1 MDSGSVDSAGVPVE
15 IVADAS
21 LVAPPQCLPDEPMDP
36 RDFDDDYVLLT
47 SGDPVQD
54 ANLYLLTLFAEV
66 PAASEALGGDAV
78 LLAVSQER
86 DLAFRGAIA
95 DCGGDAAC
103 LGDALR
109 WSEDEA
115 GAVADALQALF
126 IGPDADILLVKE
138 HLRPSGVFHLYR
150 PFDDGAL
157 VRAAWLDAV
166 DVLNRIF
173 AEHDGL
179 LPAEDLAEIAA
190 AAVEDD
196 PMPFYLPL
204 LKMDMAILTAL
215 GRDEAG
221 RYEPLADG
229 ENGPAC
235 QRIPLIEWDDYPYSL
250 ILTPGFGPLNGQDPI
265 SMLSLTNCAFA
276 AERYYAGLAPL
287 VMFSGGHVHPG
298 GTPFCEALE
307 MKHVLMEE
315 HGVPEEAILIEPYA
329 RHTTTNLRNAAR
341 LILRYGIPPDRPVLI
356 ATDIFQNH
364 TISYSLA
371 ERCLE
376 ELGYVPFRKVE
387 LLNDNDSC
395 LLIDSLSLHR
405 DGQDLLDP

>member
-1 MDSGSVDSAGVPVE
+1 M
-15 IVADAS
+15 VADAS
-21 LVAPPQCLPDEPMDP
+21 RVAPPQCLPDEPMDP
-36 RDFDDDYVLLT
+36 GDFDEDYVLLT

-54 ANLYLLTLFAEV
+54 ANLYLLTLFEEV
-66 PAASEALGGDAV
+66 PALGQALAGDAE
-78 LLAVSQER
+78 LLALSQER
-86 DLAFRGAIA
+86 DLAFRAAIA

-103 LGDALR
+103 LRDALR
-109 WSEDEA
+109 WTEDEA
-115 GAVADALQALF
+115 VAVADALEALF
-126 IGPDADILLVKE
+126 VGPDADILLAEE

-150 PFDDGAL
+150 PLDDGAL

-173 AEHDGL
+173 ADHAGL
-179 LPAEDLAEIAA
+179 LPAEDLAEIAE

-196 PMPFYLPL
+196 LMPFYLPL
-204 LKMDMAILTAL
+204 MHLDMAVLAAL

-235 QRIPLIEWDDYPYSL
+235 QRIPIIEWEDYPYSL
-250 ILTPGFGPLNGQDPI
+250 ILTPGFGPMNDQDPI
-265 SMLSLTNCAFA
+265 SVLALTNCAFA
-276 AERYYAGLAPL
+276 AERYHAGLAPL
-287 VMFSGGHVHPG
+287 VMFSGGHVHPD
-298 GTPFCEALE
+298 GTPFCESVE
-307 MKHVLMEE
+307 MKRVLMEE
-315 HGVPEEAILIEPYA
+315 HGVPEEAILLEPYA

-341 LILRYGIPPDRPVLI
+341 LVLRYGIPPDRPVLI

-387 LLNDNDSC
+387 LLTDNDSC
-395 LLIDSLSLHR
+395 LLIDPLSLHR
-405 DGQDLLDP
+405 DGRDLLDP